1 MSGVETDETLHER
14 VARLEAQVAALERLV
29 GVIGTDPLADGTALF
44 VATNRAKAKA
54 GVKPPRRS

>member
-1 MSGVETDETLHER
+1 METLDER
-14 VARLEAQVAALERLV
+14 VARLEAKVAELERIV
-29 GVIGTDPLADGTALF
+29 GVDSEADPLAEQTALF